1 MLSIIVPVMNEEG
14 SLRLLWD
21 EILATAESAVDS
33 FELIFVDDGS
43 TDSSWQVISELVES
57 DDRIS
62 AIRFRRNFGK
72 AAALTAA
79 MRAADGDLILMMDA
93 DLQDDPAEIPEML
106 KLIEA
111 GNDVVNGWKKRR
123 LDPWHKVYPSRVFN
137 WMVSKMTGLKLHDH
151 NCGLKMFRADVAA
164 EISIYGELHRFIP
177 VLAFARGFKV
187 TELPVHHRS
196 RQHGESKY
204 GVRRFL
210 RGMLDMLTVTFLIS
224 FGRRPQ
230 HALGAVGLFFFGIGM
245 LGLGYL
251 SVLWLLMNLTPLLA
265 PSPIGGRPL
274 LAYSIAATLLG
285 GQAMSLGL
293 LAELIVAY
301 TGNAK
306 DSYSIAERACSNGT
320 TNAGHRQLPAH
331 STGE

>member
-14 SLRLLWD
+14 SLQQLWE
-21 EILATAESAVDS
+21 EILAVAQTAVDR
-33 FELIFVDDGS
+33 FEVIFIDDGS
-43 TDSSWQVISELVES
+43 TDSSWQIISELS
-57 DDRIS
+57 TQDSRIS
-62 AIRFRRNFGK
+62 GIRFRRNFGK

-79 MRAADGDLILMMDA
+79 MRAADGELILMMDA

-106 KLIEA
+106 RLIGE
-111 GNDVVNGWKKRR
+111 GHDVVNGWKKRR

-137 WMVSKMTGLKLHDH
+137 WMVSSMTGLKLHDH
-151 NCGLKMFRADVAA
+151 NCGLKMFRSDVAA
-164 EISIYGELHRFIP
+164 EINIYGELHRFIP
-177 VLAFARGFKV
+177 VLAFARGFRV
-187 TELPVHHRS
+187 TEMPVHHRS

-210 RGMLDMLTVTFLIS
+210 RGLLDLLTVTFLIS

-230 HALGAVGLFFFGIGM
+230 HALGAVGLFFFAIGM
-245 LGLGYL
+245 MGLGYL
-251 SVLWLLMNLTPLLA
+251 SLIWMLMHVVPVFA
-265 PSPIGGRPL
+265 VEPIGGRPL

-301 TGNAK
+301 TGNTN
-306 DSYSIAERACSNGT
+306 DSYSVAERVSSNGHHQAAAESAAT
-320 TNAGHRQLPAH
+320 T
-331 STGE
+331 